1 MSLKSELRI
10 GFLDYVSLGGRGDV
24 VSEDLILI
32 EAEAAKLRLKLN
44 KSECEITPTAKRN
57 QNSCCEAF
65 NGFQITYLEGLFLLG
80 SPILPGSAV
89 DQALEQKTNGLQT
102 AISRLSTL
110 RAHDALVILRISLSI
125 PKLM

>member
-1 MSLKSELRI
+1 M
-10 GFLDYVSLGGRGDV
+10 VSV
-24 VSEDLILI
+24 DLTLI
-32 EAEAAKLRLKLN
+32 EAEAAKLGLELN
-44 KSECEITPTAKRN
+44 ETECEITPTAKRN

-89 DQALEQKTNGLQT
+89 DQALEQKTNDPKT
-102 AISRLSTL
+102 VISRLSTL
-110 RAHDALVILRISLSI
+110 QAHDALVILRISLSI